1 MSNNNETLV
10 TKAMW
15 LTSYDSKV
23 YLVDYQRHFVVALDL
38 ALMILNLFANSVVLI
53 VLSASKFCQNT
64 LYILLFYLSLS
75 DSFSAFIPQSLC
87 LALIAQ
93 CFDQS

>member
-23 YLVDYQRHFVVALDL
+23 YLVDYQRYFVVALYL
-38 ALMILNLFANSVVLI
+38 ALMILNLFSNSVVLI
-53 VLSASKFCQNT
+53 VLSASTFCLNT
-64 LYILLFYLSLS
+64 SYILLFYLSLS
-75 DSFSAFIPQSLC
+75 NSFSAFIPKSLC
-87 LALIAQ
+87 LTLIAQ
-93 CFDQS
+93 YFDQS